1 MKWLAILV
9 CFVFPAAAF
18 ALTVEGKSYEAS
30 VTIKGHALKLIGAG
44 LREVYGLNVYTLG
57 AYSQSGGCDGKAV
70 VESDEV
76 KYIRLDILRNIDAAK
91 VVERID
97 EAFGASMPQNPSESL
112 LKQRDQSFSY
122 FKGRCLKGTVFEF
135 IYFPGTG
142 TIFRQNGKSMGPSI
156 PGKEF
161 HTVFWNVYFGPN
173 TCCEEL
179 KGELLVKCNPVPT
192 GTPYTTNDP
201 LESQY
206 GYH

>member
-9 CFVFPAAAF
+9 CLAFPAIAF
-18 ALTVEGKSYEAS
+18 AQTVEGNAYEETL
-30 VTIKGHALKLIGAG
+30 TIKGHRLKLIGAG

-57 AYSQSGGCDGKAV
+57 AYSESGGCESKQV
-70 VESDEV
+70 VESEEV
-76 KYIRLDILRNIDAAK
+76 KYLRLDIIRNIDSDK
-91 VVERID
+91 VVARIN
-97 EAFGASMPQNPSESL
+97 EAFGESMPANPSPKL

-122 FKGRCLKGTVFEF
+122 FKGRCLRGTVFEF
-135 IYFPGTG
+135 IYLPGTG
-142 TIFRQNGKSMGPSI
+142 TIFKQNGKTMGPTI

-179 KGELLVKCNPVPT
+179 KAELLLKCNPSPAQVPF
-192 GTPYTTNDP
+192 TTADP